1 MAKLMPFADTAY
13 WVESGN
19 KIDSYDA
26 LALRKIKMIL
36 PLGDGNSLVSSVTES
51 EEGVIKKL
59 RVIYDID
66 QTEDIAV
73 QFEKEGGGAVAQYKA
88 ANRGVSYPVGKYI
101 TGIAA

>member
-1 MAKLMPFADTAY
+1 
-13 WVESGN
+13 

-26 LALRKIKMIL
+26 LAFRKIKMIL

-59 RVIYDID
+59 RVIYDND

-73 QFEKEGGGAVAQYKA
+73 QFEKEVGGVVAQYKA
-88 ANRGVSYPVGKYI
+88 ANRGVSYQFEKYI
-101 TGIAA
+101 TRIDAEMLDEVVEKAESLDYAK